1 MNKDINIR
9 PKNNKGQRHGYWEY
23 YWTNGNLA
31 YKGLFHND
39 KHVGYEEW
47 YDWIYGYK
55 ITEKKYYL

>member
-39 KHVGYEEW
+39 KEVGYEE
-47 YDWIYGYK
+47 YYFNGK
-55 ITEKKYYL
+55 LFEKKYHV